1 MHSIRL
7 DINDNIFEK
16 VMFFLNNIPS
26 SDLKIKI
33 ESAQEKFKQTDSLV
47 SFFQNSPLC
56 GEIELL
62 REKEVYEDRVQ
73 F

>member
-7 DINDNIFEK
+7 DINDNIFDK

-33 ESAQEKFKQTDSLV
+33 EQTQKNSESNGSLV
-47 SFFQNSPLC
+47 SFFQNSPLR
-56 GEIELL
+56 GEIELS
-62 REKEVYEDRVQ
+62 REKEVYEERVQ
-73 F
+73 L

>member
-7 DINDNIFEK
+7 DINDNIFDK

-26 SDLKIKI
+26 NDLKIKI
-33 ESAQEKFKQTDSLV
+33 EKSQENCEKTDSLV
-47 SFFQNSPLC
+47 NFFQNSPLRD
-56 GEIELL
+56 EVELS
-62 REKEVYEDRVQ
+62 REKEVYEDRVE

>member
-7 DINDNIFEK
+7 DINDNIFDK

-33 ESAQEKFKQTDSLV
+33 EKSQENFEKTDSLV
-47 SFFQNSPLC
+47 SFFQNSPLRD
-56 GEIELL
+56 EIEFD
-62 REKEVYEDRVQ
+62 REKEVYKDRVE

>member
-26 SDLKIKI
+26 NDLKIKV
-33 ESAQEKFKQTDSLV
+33 EKSQENFNPKDSLI
-47 SFFQNSPLC
+47 SFFQNSPLR
-56 GEIELL
+56 GEIDLS
-62 REKEVYEDRVQ
+62 REKEIYEDRVQ

>member
-1 MHSIRL
+1 MHSVKL
-7 DINDNIFEK
+7 DINDTIFDK

-26 SDLKIKI
+26 CDLKIKI
-33 ESAQEKFKQTDSLV
+33 EQSRENFKKADSLV
-47 SFFQNSPLC
+47 SFFQNSPLH
-56 GEIELL
+56 GEVKFE

>member
-7 DINDNIFEK
+7 DINDNIFDK

-33 ESAQEKFKQTDSLV
+33 EQTQKNSESNGSLV
-47 SFFQNSPLC
+47 SFFQNSPLR
-56 GEIELL
+56 GEIKLS
-62 REKEVYEDRVQ
+62 REKEVYEERVQ